1 MACHV
6 RVFLP
11 IFCYMKIGKVA
22 TIGFFDGVHLGHNYL
37 LERLK
42 SEAQQ
47 KSMQSMVVTFG
58 NHPRLFFDP
67 NCGLRQLTLS
77 EEKIDLLKQKGV
89 DEVVMLQFDAQLSR
103 LTSRE
108 FMQLLVEQYEIKVL
122 LMGYD
127 HRFGSDRATLFDE
140 YVEYGKQ
147 LGLEVKRCDGFSESE
162 VMVSSSKVRRALELW
177 DIPLANKLLGYKYF
191 IKGRVVEGQKIGRK
205 IGFPTANL
213 EVDSLKLIPSDGVYV
228 VEVIVK
234 KEVYKG
240 ILNIGIRPTVDGDK
254 RTIEV
259 HIIGYEG
266 AELYSEKLE
275 LRFLRFLRHEQRFSS
290 LEDLREQ
297 IRKDFNKANV

>member
-1 MACHV
+1 MAD
-6 RVFLP
+6 
-11 IFCYMKIGKVA
+11 KVA

-37 LERLK
+37 LKQLK
-42 SEAQQ
+42 SEA
-47 KSMQSMVVTFG
+47 SVRGMQSMVVSFA

-67 NCGLRQLTLS
+67 NCGLKQLTLS
-77 EEKIDLLKQKGV
+77 DEKVGLLTQKGV
-89 DEVVMLQFDAQLSR
+89 DEVVMLQFDEQLSK

-108 FMQLLVEQYEIKVL
+108 FMQLLVEQYGVKVL

-140 YVEYGKQ
+140 YIKYGNQ

-191 IKGRVVEGQKIGRK
+191 LKGRVVAGQKIGRQ

-213 EVDSLKLIPSDGVYV
+213 DVDTLKLIPSDGVYV
-228 VEVIVK
+228 VEVVVRGDIYRGV
-234 KEVYKG
+234 
-240 ILNIGIRPTVDGDK
+240 LNIGSRPTVDGGK

-266 AELYSEKLE
+266 EELYNEELE
-275 LRFLRFLRHEQRFSS
+275 LRFLVFLRHEQRFSS
-290 LEDLREQ
+290 LDDLREQ
-297 IRKDFNKANV
+297 IRKDFNRANL

>member
-1 MACHV
+1 MPCPSIFA
-6 RVFLP
+6 

-37 LERLK
+37 LEQLK
-42 SEAQQ
+42 LEAQQ
-47 KSMQSMVVTFG
+47 KSMQSVVVTFG

-127 HRFGSDRATLFDE
+127 HRFGSDRTTLFDE
-140 YVEYGKQ
+140 YVEYGRQ

-213 EVDSLKLIPSDGVYV
+213 QINNLKLIPSDGVYV
-228 VEVIVK
+228 VDVVVK
-234 KEVYKG
+234 SDVYRG
-240 ILNIGIRPTVDGDK
+240 ILNIGTRPTVSGDE

-259 HIIGYEG
+259 HIIEYEG
-266 AELYSEKLE
+266 KELYGETLE
-275 LRFLRFLRHEQRFSS
+275 LRFNKFLRHEQKFSS
-290 LEDLREQ
+290 LDDLREQ
-297 IRKDFNKANV
+297 IRKDFNQANIL